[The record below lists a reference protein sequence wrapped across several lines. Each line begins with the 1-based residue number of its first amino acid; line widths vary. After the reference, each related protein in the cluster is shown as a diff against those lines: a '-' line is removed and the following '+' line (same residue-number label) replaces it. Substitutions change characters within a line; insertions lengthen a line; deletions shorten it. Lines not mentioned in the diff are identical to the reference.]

1 MGGGFITLF
10 KLLPGGQPS
19 PRTHPAPKM
28 LWWSNH
34 SSVMAA
40 QNNILLSLIRLP
52 ITHRRFVEIICGD
65 AVVTLQKR
73 RRAANAVTRRS
84 HPRTFVRAA
93 DRKGLARLRSATSGC
108 QGLFAGAAE
117 ARHVATRWRSIL
129 PSVTVACEDSAFAS
143 HKRPGAT

>member
-10 KLLPGGQPS
+10 KLLPGGQPN

-65 AVVTLQKR
+65 AVVPLQKR
-73 RRAANAVTRRS
+73 RRAAIAVTRRS
-84 HPRTFVRAA
+84 HARTRHRL
-93 DRKGLARLRSATSGC
+93 DRRVFF
-108 QGLFAGAAE
+108 Q
-117 ARHVATRWRSIL
+117 
-129 PSVTVACEDSAFAS
+129 
-143 HKRPGAT
+143 PGGGPWAHPPPGGGPPESL